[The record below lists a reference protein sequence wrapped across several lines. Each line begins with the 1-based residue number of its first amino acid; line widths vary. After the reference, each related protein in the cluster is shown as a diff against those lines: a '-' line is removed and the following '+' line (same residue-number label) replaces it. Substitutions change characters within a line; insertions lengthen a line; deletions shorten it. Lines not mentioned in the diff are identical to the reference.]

1 MPPPAPPVPNQPAT
15 PIISGQFTAQDMA
28 DPQLSLF
35 NTWKTSIE
43 NQVNALSGAAGKSV
57 LPAGV
62 DVAGSTVTGIGEPQS
77 PADAV
82 SKGHAEANYSASA
95 LAPQLESG
103 SGTSLKSYRALNS
116 KAQKESYSNFLEGVL
131 NTSPTAN
138 TSIITG
144 AAPAGGSV
152 AVTVSAGTHLFVSG
166 NQASYAQRTDSL
178 ALPSSF
184 HISSISRT
192 GNVVTAIL
200 SAAPPLVAGD
210 AVAVSGVTDPSY
222 DGTFIL
228 TSAAGTT
235 LVWTQVG
242 TNSTSSGGLV
252 STNTCYY
259 YYVIGGQ
266 SILTLAGPFSSD
278 TQQNRVQVNVDG
290 TVLIA
295 VAVLNA
301 SGLDSTQS
309 AAGAT
314 PPAAT
319 GNARLLTRL

>member
-1 MPPPAPPVPNQPAT
+1 MPPPAKPVPGQPTT
-15 PIISGQFTAQDMA
+15 PIISGQFTPADMQDPNLA
-28 DPQLSLF
+28 LF

-62 DVAGSTVTGIGEPQS
+62 DVAGGTVTGLGEPTS

-103 SGTSLKSYRALNS
+103 GKTSLKSYRALNS

-144 AAPAGGSV
+144 GAPSGGSV
-152 AVTVSAGTHLFVSG
+152 PVTVSAGTHLFVSG
-166 NQASYAQRTDSL
+166 NQASYAQRTDTL
-178 ALPSSF
+178 ALPASF

-200 SAAPPLVAGD
+200 SAAPSLVAGD
-210 AVAVSGVTDPSY
+210 AVAVTGVTDTSY

-228 TSAAGTT
+228 TSAVGTT

-242 TNSTSSGGLV
+242 ADSTSSGGLI

-259 YYVIGGQ
+259 YYVVGGNTV
-266 SILTLAGPFSSD
+266 LTLAGPFSSD
-278 TQQNRVQVNVDG
+278 TQQNRVTVNADG

-301 SGLDSTQS
+301 AGLDTTQS

-314 PPAAT
+314 PPTAT

>member
-1 MPPPAPPVPNQPAT
+1 MPPAQPVPGQPTT
-15 PIISGQFTAQDMA
+15 PIISGQFTSADMQ

-43 NQVNALSGAAGKSV
+43 NQVNALSGTAGKSV

-62 DVAGSTVTGIGEPQS
+62 DVAGSTVTGIGEPTG

-103 SGTSLKSYRALNS
+103 GQSSLKSYRALNS

-144 AAPAGGSV
+144 AAPVGGSV
-152 AVTVSAGTHLFVSG
+152 MVTVSAGTHLFVSG
-166 NQASYAQRTDSL
+166 SQASYAQRTDTL
-178 ALPSSF
+178 ALPSSYS
-184 HISSISRT
+184 ISSISRT
-192 GNVVTAIL
+192 ANVVTAVL
-200 SAAPPLVAGD
+200 SSAPPLAVGD
-210 AVAVSGVTDPSY
+210 AVAVTGVTDTSY
-222 DGTFIL
+222 DGTFVL
-228 TSAAGTT
+228 TGVAGTT
-235 LVWTQVG
+235 LTWTQVG
-242 TNSTSSGGLV
+242 ANSTSSGGLA

-259 YYVIGGQ
+259 YYVVGGNTV
-266 SILTLAGPFSSD
+266 LTLAGPFSSD
-278 TQQNRVQVNVDG
+278 TQQNRTGVNKDG
-290 TVLIA
+290 TCLIA
-295 VAVLNA
+295 VAVLNSA
-301 SGLDSTQS
+301 GLDTTQS

-314 PPAAT
+314 PPATT